1 MSMFPRVMSVRRAYE
16 ARHDEAMQHTTD
28 DASRSPAASGASA
41 LPTTPEDGYGLR
53 PVVAEDALA
62 VLGAFRSAPD
72 MARQGGVRTLE
83 QAHEQVAWL
92 LAPQRRATAIVD
104 AEDRLVG
111 LVAITVDEENRS
123 GWFFYWLRAEHRG
136 RGLASRAAATVAD
149 QALTPTAGG
158 GWGLERLELGHRVN
172 NPASAA
178 VARAAG
184 FVDEGVERGKFLID
198 GERLDVRICGRLR
211 SDPRPTLPGLPWR
224 P

>member
-1 MSMFPRVMSVRRAYE
+1 MRRPCE
-16 ARHDEAMQHTTD
+16 ARHDEAMQPTTD
-28 DASRSPAASGASA
+28 DVSQPSPAPDAPAP
-41 LPTTPEDGYGLR
+41 PTTPEDGYGLR
-53 PVVAEDALA
+53 PVHAADAPA
-62 VLGAFRSAPD
+62 VLDAFLSAPD

-83 QAHEQVAWL
+83 QAQEQVAWL

-123 GWFFYWLRAEHRG
+123 GWFFYWLHAAHRG
-136 RGLASRAAATVAD
+136 RGLASRAAASVAD
-149 QALTPTAGG
+149 RALTPSAEG

-184 FVDEGVERGKFLID
+184 FVDEGLERGKFLID
-198 GERLDVRICGRLR
+198 GERLDVRTCARLR
-211 SDPRPTLPGLPWR
+211 SDPPPPAAGLPWR
-224 P
+224 

>member
-1 MSMFPRVMSVRRAYE
+1 MSVRRAYE
-16 ARHDEAMQHTTD
+16 ARHDEAMQPTTD

-53 PVVAEDALA
+53 PVGAEDALA

-72 MARQGGVRTLE
+72 IARQGGVRTLE

-92 LAPQRRATAIVD
+92 LAPQRRATAIVN
-104 AEDRLVG
+104 AEDWLVG

-158 GWGLERLELGHRVN
+158 HRVN

-211 SDPRPTLPGLPWR
+211 SDPWPALPGLPWR

>member
-1 MSMFPRVMSVRRAYE
+1 MRKIGSSAWW
-16 ARHDEAMQHTTD
+16 
-28 DASRSPAASGASA
+28 RSPWTRRTAAAGSS
-41 LPTTPEDGYGLR
+41 
-53 PVVAEDALA
+53 
-62 VLGAFRSAPD
+62 
-72 MARQGGVRTLE
+72 
-83 QAHEQVAWL
+83 
-92 LAPQRRATAIVD
+92 
-104 AEDRLVG
+104 
-111 LVAITVDEENRS
+111 
-123 GWFFYWLRAEHRG
+123 YWLRAEHRG

-211 SDPRPTLPGLPWR
+211 SDPWPALPGLPWR

>member
-1 MSMFPRVMSVRRAYE
+1 MI
-16 ARHDEAMQHTTD
+16 
-28 DASRSPAASGASA
+28 
-41 LPTTPEDGYGLR
+41 GLI
-53 PVVAEDALA
+53 
-62 VLGAFRSAPD
+62 
-72 MARQGGVRTLE
+72 GV
-83 QAHEQVAWL
+83 
-92 LAPQRRATAIVD
+92 
-104 AEDRLVG
+104 
-111 LVAITVDEENRS
+111 TVDEENRS
-123 GWFFYWLRAEHRG
+123 GWFFYWLRAEHRR

-211 SDPRPTLPGLPWR
+211 SDPWPALPGLPWR